1 MSATI
6 GAWAFGAAD
15 ARLQA
20 TLRFAVGVTG
30 AFVVCEVMQW
40 IPSFLG
46 AILTVALLANLPVRP
61 SLKMSLGLVVMMT
74 LAAVFAFALSS
85 LLRGTPAVLFGSLG
99 LTLFIAFHAIASGRP
114 SLPFTLLLISV
125 ATVPVIVMIA
135 PAQAGAFPIALVR
148 GMAVA
153 VVMIGVVYVPW
164 PLAPVRGPAPGP
176 RPPNAATPRALA
188 VVSTAVVLPLM
199 LVYLL
204 FGIADALPVL
214 ITTVLLVTT
223 FDVQRGRQQATA
235 MILGNLVGGVLG
247 LVLHTLL
254 LVMPSLWALA
264 ALLFVVLLGFGRR
277 IVAGGPSAAVAVIT
291 CNSMLIILS
300 LSIVT
305 GSGSLSLWLT
315 RLFQFSLAGAFAV
328 GMMSL
333 VVPRG
338 VQQR

>member
-1 MSATI
+1 
-6 GAWAFGAAD
+6 
-15 ARLQA
+15 
-20 TLRFAVGVTG
+20 
-30 AFVVCEVMQW
+30 
-40 IPSFLG
+40 
-46 AILTVALLANLPVRP
+46 
-61 SLKMSLGLVVMMT
+61 
-74 LAAVFAFALSS
+74 
-85 LLRGTPAVLFGSLG
+85 
-99 LTLFIAFHAIASGRP
+99 
-114 SLPFTLLLISV
+114 
-125 ATVPVIVMIA
+125 
-135 PAQAGAFPIALVR
+135 
-148 GMAVA
+148 
-153 VVMIGVVYVPW
+153 
-164 PLAPVRGPAPGP
+164 
-176 RPPNAATPRALA
+176 
-188 VVSTAVVLPLM
+188 
-199 LVYLL
+199 
-204 FGIADALPVL
+204 
-214 ITTVLLVTT
+214 LLVTT